1 MDRDEVFRTR
11 EPDSDIQCRNC
22 KFRLNT
28 IEVRGEKVE
37 RYKFAHA
44 MLSRINRMKFSGKVA
59 SVSFTSLNNIH

>member
-37 RYKFAHA
+37 RFKFCTCHA
-44 MLSRINRMKFSGKVA
+44 FENKPDEVLWEGGKCE
-59 SVSFTSLNNIH
+59 LYQPE